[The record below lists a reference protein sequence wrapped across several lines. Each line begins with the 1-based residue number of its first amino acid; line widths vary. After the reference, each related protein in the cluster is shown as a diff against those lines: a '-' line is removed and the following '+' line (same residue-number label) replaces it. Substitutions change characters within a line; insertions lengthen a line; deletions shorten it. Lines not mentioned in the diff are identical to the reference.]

1 MAMRRIQVNVSEM
14 SRIIVVRPVDGIT
27 INWGRVGELRHI
39 ACLPLEIG
47 PMPPKGGQSCAEHDQ
62 KTRG

>member
-27 INWGRVGELRHI
+27 LNWGRVGGTAAYRLSATGNRRNATQRRAI
-39 ACLPLEIG
+39 MCG
-47 PMPPKGGQSCAEHDQ
+47 
-62 KTRG
+62 T